1 MEKRDMTPQPA
12 VRVLPVLRDLFSFFR
27 RIFRLHGPVIKD
39 RSRFQSI
46 VQPLVGLGLIFL
58 LGQAVWIYNGVQIN
72 RAVFAPERSTIDI
85 PMGSNVFQIGA
96 LLEEK
101 GLIKNRN
108 SFVWY
113 LYLTRQQNSLKAG
126 HYTFGAQFTFT
137 QLLQELKKGR
147 PIIYKVTIPEGY
159 TSAEIGRLLSERG
172 LVNYERFQELL
183 HDRVFLRSQLIDF
196 SPVSGEGYLF
206 PDTYEF
212 AKGAKEEEILS
223 VFFQRFRQVWAE
235 VSSGANL
242 NGLTPEEVVTLA
254 SIVEGEAKAAEER
267 PIIAG
272 IFLNR
277 LRRGQL
283 LQSCATVQ
291 YALGE
296 RKQRLL
302 YKDLEIDSPYNT
314 YRYKGLPP
322 TPIGNP
328 GRASLKAALAPA
340 DTDYLYF
347 FAKPDGTHV
356 FSRTYREHLNAQNRL
371 AQSRKGPA
379 KD

>member
-1 MEKRDMTPQPA
+1 
-12 VRVLPVLRDLFSFFR
+12 
-27 RIFRLHGPVIKD
+27 
-39 RSRFQSI
+39 
-46 VQPLVGLGLIFL
+46 
-58 LGQAVWIYNGVQIN
+58 LGQAIWIYNGVQIN
-72 RAVFAPERSTIDI
+72 RAVFAPNNNTIDI
-85 PMGSNVFQIGA
+85 PMGFTVFQIGA
-96 LLEEK
+96 LLEQE

-108 SFVWY
+108 SFIWY
-113 LYLTRQQNSLKAG
+113 LYLTGQQNSLKAG
-126 HYTFGAQFTFT
+126 HYTFGSSFTFP
-137 QLLQELKKGR
+137 QLLRELKKGR

-159 TSAEIGRLLSERG
+159 SSAEIGRLLSERG
-172 LVNYERFQELL
+172 LVDYERFQELL

-196 SPVSGEGYLF
+196 SPVSGEGFLF

-212 AKGAKEEEILS
+212 AKGAKEEAILS
-223 VFFQRFRQVWAE
+223 TLFQRFRQVWAE
-235 VSSGANL
+235 VSHGATFNE
-242 NGLTPEEVVTLA
+242 LTPEELVTLA
-254 SIVEGEAKAAEER
+254 SIVEGEAKVAAER

-302 YKDLEIDSPYNT
+302 YKDLQIDSPYNT
-314 YRYKGLPP
+314 YLYKGLPP

-328 GRASLKAALAPA
+328 GRASLEAVLAPA

-356 FSRTYREHLNAQNRL
+356 FSRTYREHINAQNLMARNG
-371 AQSRKGPA
+371 K
-379 KD
+379 

>member
-1 MEKRDMTPQPA
+1 VGKRDMTPQSDA
-12 VRVLPVLRDLFSFFR
+12 RVLPGYKFIGSLFR
-27 RIFRLHGPVIKD
+27 RVFRFRGPVFRD

-46 VQPLVGLGLIFL
+46 VQPLFWLGIIFL
-58 LGQAVWIYNGVQIN
+58 LGQAIWIYNGVQIN
-72 RAVFAPERSTIDI
+72 RAVFAPNRSTIDI
-85 PMGSNVFQIGA
+85 PMGSSVFQIGA

-101 GLIKNRN
+101 GLIKNRD

-113 LYLTRQQNSLKAG
+113 LYLTGQQNSLKAG
-126 HYTFGAQFTFT
+126 HYTFGSQFTFG
-137 QLLQELKKGR
+137 QLLRELKKGR

-159 TSAEIGRLLSERG
+159 TCAEIGRLLSGRG
-172 LVNYERFQELL
+172 LVDDQRFQELL
-183 HDRVFLRSQLIDF
+183 HDRVFLRSQLVDF
-196 SPVSGEGYLF
+196 APVSGEGFLF

-212 AKGAKEEEILS
+212 AKGAKEEEILAT
-223 VFFQRFRQVWAE
+223 FFQRFRQVWSE
-235 VSSGANL
+235 VSHQMKPG
-242 NGLTPEEVVTLA
+242 GLSPTELVTLA
-254 SIVEGEAKAAEER
+254 SIVEGEAKVAAER

-302 YKDLEIDSPYNT
+302 YKDLQIDSPYNT
-314 YRYKGLPP
+314 YLYKGLPP

-328 GRASLKAALAPA
+328 GRASLEAVLAPA

-347 FAKPDGTHV
+347 FAKSDGTHV
-356 FSRTYREHLNAQNRL
+356 FSRTYREHINAQNL
-371 AQSRKGPA
+371 AARNN
-379 KD
+379 D

>member
-1 MEKRDMTPQPA
+1 MEKRDMTPQPVA
-12 VRVLPVLRDLFSFFR
+12 RVLPGYKSIRSFFR
-27 RIFRLHGPVIKD
+27 RVFRLGGPVLKD

-46 VQPLVGLGLIFL
+46 IQPLFWMGFIFL
-58 LGQAVWIYNGVQIN
+58 LGQAIWIYNGVQIN
-72 RAVFAPERSTIDI
+72 RAVFTPDQSTIDI
-85 PMGSNVFQIGA
+85 PMGSSVFQIGA

-101 GLIKNRN
+101 GLIKNRH

-126 HYTFGAQFTFT
+126 HYTFSSQFTFP
-137 QLLQELKKGR
+137 QLLRELKKGR
-147 PIIYKVTIPEGY
+147 PIIYKVTVPEGY
-159 TSAEIGRLLSERG
+159 TSAEIGRLLSGRG
-172 LVNYERFQELL
+172 LVDYERFQELL

-196 SPVSGEGYLF
+196 SPVSGEGFLF

-212 AKGAKEEEILS
+212 TKGTKEEEILS
-223 VFFQRFRQVWAE
+223 VFFQRFRQVWSE
-235 VSSGANL
+235 VSRGATF

-254 SIVEGEAKAAEER
+254 SIVEGEAKVAAER

-302 YKDLEIDSPYNT
+302 YKDLQIDSPYNT

-328 GRASLKAALAPA
+328 GRASLEAVLAPA

-356 FSRTYREHLNAQNRL
+356 FSRTYREHLNAQNLL
-371 AQSRKGPA
+371 ARNGQ
-379 KD
+379 

>member
-1 MEKRDMTPQPA
+1 MEKRDMTPQPP
-12 VRVLPVLRDLFSFFR
+12 VRMLPGLKGISSFFR
-27 RIFRLHGPVIKD
+27 RIFRLGGPVCQD

-46 VQPLVGLGLIFL
+46 VQPLVCLGLIFL
-58 LGQAVWIYNGVQIN
+58 LGQAVWIYHGVQIN
-72 RAVFAPERSTIDI
+72 RAVFSPDRSTIDI
-85 PMGSNVFQIGA
+85 PLGSSVFQIGA

-101 GLIKNRN
+101 GFIRNRQ

-126 HYTFGAQFTFT
+126 HYTFGAQFTFA
-137 QLLQELKKGR
+137 QLIKELKKGR
-147 PIIYKVTIPEGY
+147 PIIYRVTIPEGY

-172 LVNYERFQELL
+172 LVDYARFQELL
-183 HDRVFLRSQLIDF
+183 HDRVFLRAQLIDF
-196 SPVSGEGYLF
+196 SPVSGEGFLF

-235 VSSGANL
+235 VSRGATL

-314 YRYKGLPP
+314 
-322 TPIGNP
+322 
-328 GRASLKAALAPA
+328 
-340 DTDYLYF
+340 
-347 FAKPDGTHV
+347 
-356 FSRTYREHLNAQNRL
+356 
-371 AQSRKGPA
+371 
-379 KD
+379 